1 MKRLVQL
8 VLDLFEPA
16 AASPTPSAEAPK
28 AAGEPHFAH
37 PRANRTIMLSN
48 TPVAYAMV
56 RARRRT
62 IGMLVGPDGLE
73 VRAPR
78 WVGMAEIEST
88 LREKSDWIV
97 RKLEEMRQQQ
107 AQQAQAQIAWAEGA
121 TFPYLGQA
129 VRIRLGPSAWSEGA
143 GAVLEPGEPLQ
154 GKEACLHIGLPMT
167 ATPEQI
173 RDATQAWLMRQAR
186 RVFQERLN
194 HFAPQLGVT
203 WTRLSLSSAS
213 TRWGS
218 ASANGSIRLNWRLIH
233 HRLDVLDYVVVHE
246 LSHLQVM
253 DHSPR
258 FWDTVKTVLPDY
270 AQRRAT
276 LKTETLPP
284 WP

>member
-8 VLDLFEPA
+8 VLDLFEPTA
-16 AASPTPSAEAPK
+16 APGLPPTEVSSPGAPQ
-28 AAGEPHFAH
+28 FAH
-37 PRANRTIMLSN
+37 PRANRKIMLSN

-78 WVGMAEIEST
+78 WVGIAEIESA

-107 AQQAQAQIAWAEGA
+107 VRQSEARIVWQEGA
-121 TFPYLGQA
+121 EFPYLGQP

-143 GAVLEPGEPLQ
+143 GAVLQPADPATATL
-154 GKEACLHIGLPMT
+154 ACLHIGLPLA

-173 RDATQAWLMRQAR
+173 RDAAQAWLMRQAR

-218 ASANGSIRLNWRLIH
+218 ASANGAIRLNWRLIH

-270 AQRRAT
+270 AQRRET
-276 LKTETLPP
+276 LKSESLPP
-284 WP
+284 WQ

>member
-16 AASPTPSAEAPK
+16 TASPTTSAEAPT
-28 AAGEPHFAH
+28 AAGEPHFVH
-37 PRANRTIMLSN
+37 PRANRKIVLSN
-48 TPVAYAMV
+48 TPVAYVMV

-88 LREKSDWIV
+88 LREKSEWIV

-107 AQQAQAQIAWAEGA
+107 AQQSQAQIVWAEGA
-121 TFPYLGQA
+121 TFPYLGQV
-129 VRIRLGPSAWSEGA
+129 VRLRLGPSAWSEGA
-143 GAVLEPGEPLQ
+143 GAVLEPGDPLQ
-154 GKEACLHIGLPMT
+154 GKEACLHIGLPLT
-167 ATPEQI
+167 ASAEQI

-186 RVFQERLN
+186 RVFQERLD

-218 ASANGSIRLNWRLIH
+218 ASANGAIRLNWRLIH
-233 HRLDVLDYVVVHE
+233 HRLEILDYVVVHE

-270 AQRRAT
+270 AQRRAI

-284 WP
+284 WQ

>member
-8 VLDLFEPA
+8 VLDLFEPPA
-16 AASPTPSAEAPK
+16 VSLPSPGALPLATGVPL
-28 AAGEPHFAH
+28 FAH
-37 PRANRTIMLSN
+37 PRANRRIVLAN
-48 TPVAYAMV
+48 TPIAYAMV

-78 WVGMAEIEST
+78 WVGVIEIESA
-88 LREKSDWIV
+88 LRERSDWIL

-107 AQQAQAQIAWAEGA
+107 ARQTDARIAWQEGA
-121 TFPYLGQA
+121 EFPYLGQP

-143 GAVLEPGEPLQ
+143 GAVLQPADPARGQ
-154 GKEACLHIGLPMT
+154 MACLHIGLPQT

-173 RDATQAWLMRQAR
+173 RDAAQAWLMRQAK
-186 RVFQERLN
+186 RVFETQLN
-194 HFAPQLGVT
+194 HFAPQLGVS

-218 ASANGSIRLNWRLIH
+218 ASANGAIRLNWRLIH
-233 HRLDVLDYVVVHE
+233 HRLDIIDYVVVHE

-276 LKTETLPP
+276 LKNETLPP
-284 WP
+284 WL